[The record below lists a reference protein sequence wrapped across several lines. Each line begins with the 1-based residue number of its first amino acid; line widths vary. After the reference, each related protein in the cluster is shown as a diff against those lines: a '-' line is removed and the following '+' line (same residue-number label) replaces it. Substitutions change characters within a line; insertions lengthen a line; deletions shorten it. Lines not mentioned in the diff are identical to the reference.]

1 MLVLI
6 IFCIALSI
14 AVISIRKKIT
24 PMSGT
29 IIGSAESSDASTS
42 AASLG
47 SADLFTSERLF

>member
-24 PMSGT
+24 PIPGT
-29 IIGSAESSDASTS
+29 IVGSAESADASTS
-42 AASLG
+42 TASLG
-47 SADLFTSERLF
+47 TADLFTPERLF